1 MHHMKRP
8 AIVLFLCLSV
18 RLAAAEPDFP
28 KPRGAVND
36 FAGVIDGESAR
47 RIEALSTELQEK
59 TGVALVVAAV
69 DSLSGLTVEEY
80 ANRLYASWG
89 VGGRELDE
97 GAMLLLAV
105 KERKVRIE
113 TGYGLEGLFPD
124 GKAGRILDNDVLPE
138 FREGRYGEGFY
149 AGVRTMAEDVAE
161 EKGVTLDGST
171 GRRKSGEGGSE
182 CGGTLMF
189 LLFILLMILTRG
201 RILGWILLGALSGGR
216 GGWSGGGGG
225 GGGGFGG
232 GFGGGGFGGFGG
244 GSSGGGGAS
253 RGF

>member
-1 MHHMKRP
+1 MKRP
-8 AIVLFLCLSV
+8 AFILFLCLSA
-18 RLAAAEPDFP
+18 RLAAAVPDFP

-47 RIEALSTELQEK
+47 RIESLSGELQEK

-69 DSLSGLTVEEY
+69 DSMSGLTVEEY
-80 ANRLYASWG
+80 ANRLYAAWG

-97 GAMLLLAV
+97 GALILLAV

-124 GKAGRILDNDVLPE
+124 GKAGRILDRDVLPE
-138 FREGRYGEGFY
+138 FREGRYGAGFY
-149 AGVRTMAEDVAE
+149 AGIRTMAEDVAE
-161 EKGVTLDGST
+161 EKGVTLDGSDS
-171 GRRKSGEGGSE
+171 RRRSGGDSGSE

-201 RILGWILLGALSGGR
+201 KILGWILLGSMFGGGR
-216 GGWSGGGGG
+216 GGGWS
-225 GGGGFGG
+225 GGGFGG

-244 GSSGGGGAS
+244 GGSGGGGAS

>member
-1 MHHMKRP
+1 MHFLKRS
-8 AIVLFLCLSV
+8 AFILSLCLSL
-18 RLAAAEPDFP
+18 RPAAAAPDFP
-28 KPRGAVND
+28 KPQGAVND
-36 FAGVIDGESAR
+36 FAGVIDGESR
-47 RIEALSTELQEK
+47 GRIEALSSELQQK

-69 DSLSGLTVEEY
+69 DSMGGLTVEEY
-80 ANRLYASWG
+80 ATRLYAAWG
-89 VGGRELDE
+89 VGGKELDE
-97 GAMLLLAV
+97 GALVLLAV

-124 GKAGRILDNDVLPE
+124 GKVGRILDNDVLPE

-149 AGVRTMAEDVAE
+149 AAVRTMAEDVAA

-171 GRRKSGEGGSE
+171 GQRRTGKDGGSE

-201 RILGWILLGALSGGR
+201 KILGWILLGSMFGGGR
-216 GGWSGGGGG
+216 GGGWS

-244 GSSGGGGAS
+244 GSSGGGGSS

>member
-1 MHHMKRP
+1 MHFMKRP
-8 AIVLFLCLSV
+8 ALILFLFLSV
-18 RLAAAEPDFP
+18 RLAAAVPDFP
-28 KPRGAVND
+28 ESQGAVND
-36 FAGVIDGESAR
+36 FAGVIDGESR
-47 RIEALSTELQEK
+47 GRIEALSRELQEK

-69 DSLSGLTVEEY
+69 DSMSGLTVEEY
-80 ANRLYASWG
+80 ANRLYAAWG
-89 VGGRELDE
+89 VGGKELDE
-97 GAMLLLAV
+97 GALVLLAV

-124 GKAGRILDNDVLPE
+124 GKVGRILDNDLLPE

-149 AGVRTMAEDVAE
+149 AAVLTMAEDVAE

-171 GRRKSGEGGSE
+171 GRRRSGKDGGSE

-189 LLFILLMILTRG
+189 LLFILLVILTRG

-216 GGWSGGGGG
+216 GGWS